1 MNFKRLP
8 SHELP
13 AQCRLRVRLV
23 VRDQQRHAH
32 DACETSGLEQRAARP
47 GRADDDPLG
56 TFEQVAC
63 GGQGR
68 RQLDL
73 EALLHLGD
81 AAGEAANRND
91 ALRVKGVEE
100 GFVIGRRLG
109 RIEQEDAASSR
120 GADAGGKAD
129 QLFIAELA
137 GEIDDAL
144 RRCRGRR

>member
-1 MNFKRLP
+1 MGMALR
-8 SHELP
+8 P
-13 AQCRLRVRLV
+13 AARSTDSTLARAGFWSAAATTAAVL
-23 VRDQQRHAH
+23 
-32 DACETSGLEQRAARP
+32 SPLSLEQRAARP

-68 RQLDL
+68 RQLDP

-109 RIEQEDAASSR
+109 RIEQEDAASAR

-129 QLFIAELA
+129 QLFITEL
-137 GEIDDAL
+137 
-144 RRCRGRR
+144 